1 MEINEIYSGFK
12 LIAVKEIADIKS
24 WLYHYIHE
32 KTGAGLVYLKN
43 DDNNKTFSVTFKT
56 PPQDESGLTHI
67 LEHCVLSGSKKYPV
81 KSPFLELRKSSLSTF
96 LNAMTFADKTMYPVA
111 SLNDKD
117 FKNLVDVYLDA
128 VFNPLIL
135 EKEEIFL
142 QEGWRL
148 ELDQE
153 KDELKYNGI
162 VYNEMKGAYSS
173 PDRLL
178 ISQIKKSLFPDN
190 AYGLDSGGNP
200 DYIPQLNY
208 EDFKEY
214 HKKYYHPSNAQFFFY
229 GDLVI
234 EDFLVQLDQEYLSSF
249 TASGDEYRIPVQEP
263 FTAPVEARDFYGIS
277 KDQEAAKKTYLSR
290 SFLTSNITDK
300 KEILA
305 LMILEKIFFDVTGS
319 ELKKRLMEAEIAEET
334 DGFFYPLGRQTFF
347 SFMARNSEEKNFP
360 AFLRIVM
367 DYLQELAKDG
377 IEEELLTGAINSID
391 FRLRENP
398 LSADRGINYAQSVM
412 NSWLYGEDPAM
423 YLSFSKEIKELREEA
438 KNGFFQNFIKKHFIG
453 NQHVSDFLLFPV
465 PGLEEERH
473 NILKRELKER
483 KEALSKEEEK
493 EILAKNASFNSYQL
507 EADSPEDLASIP
519 FLEVSDINRKHEDFP
534 IIIDKNEER
543 EFLLHPVFTNKVVYL
558 DLYFDTRRI
567 PADKIK
573 YIYLLNDLMTGLS
586 TENYDYQ
593 KLARLMNIYTGGI
606 DFNVLCLNR
615 IKTGDFLPLMRV
627 SNKTFPENLEMTL
640 DLILEIILRTKFAD
654 KKRIKEELIELK
666 SIKENEFLQD
676 SMTIAQQRLNSY
688 INPSGQFQENGNID
702 YFIFLKDLV
711 ENFEEGFTDLA
722 NELEWVARNIFAANN
737 LITSITNDEETIRD
751 VQKILEIKRKTI
763 PESSLPGEEYDFSA
777 ENLRE
782 AIAIPSKVQY
792 VIKGGNFKNKGFD
805 YKGSMRVAAK
815 ILNTDYLWNK
825 LRVQGGAYG
834 GFASI
839 SLAGNFIMSSYRD
852 PNLSETLDVYDASGQ
867 FFRDLDLDKKELSKF
882 ITGTIGDYDTPLS
895 VRARGR
901 LSNMYYFQEIPY
913 EELQVIREEILDTK
927 IEDLRSFA
935 QLADAITEDDIYC
948 VIGSEEKVQAEKNLF
963 KKILKLI

>member
-1 MEINEIYSGFK
+1 MEINEIFSGFK
-12 LIAVKEIADIKS
+12 LIEVKEIADIKS
-24 WLYHYIHE
+24 QLYHYIHE

-43 DDNNKTFSVTFKT
+43 DDNNKTFAVTFKT

-111 SLNDKD
+111 SMNDKD
-117 FKNLVDVYLDA
+117 FQNLVDVYLDA

-142 QEGWRL
+142 QEGWRF
-148 ELDQE
+148 ELDHD
-153 KDELKYNGI
+153 KDQLKYNGI

-190 AYGLDSGGNP
+190 SYGLDSGGNP
-200 DYIPQLNY
+200 DYIPKLNY
-208 EDFKEY
+208 EAFKEY

-229 GDLVI
+229 GDLNI
-234 EDFLVQLDQEYLSSF
+234 EDFLVQLDQEYLSLY
-249 TASGDEYRIPVQEP
+249 TATGDDYRIPVQET
-263 FTAPVEARDFYGIS
+263 FSRAIEGRDFYGIS
-277 KDQEAAKKTYLSR
+277 KDQDKAKKTYLSR

-347 SFMARNSEEKNFP
+347 SFIARNSEEKNFP
-360 AFLRIVM
+360 LFLKIIM
-367 DYLQELAKDG
+367 DYLQELAQEG
-377 IEEELLTGAINSID
+377 IDPELLTGAINSIE

-412 NSWLYGEDPAM
+412 NSWLYGQDPAM
-423 YLSFSKEIKELREEA
+423 YLSFSQEIKEIREEA
-438 KNGFFQNFIKKHFIG
+438 EKGFFQEFIHRNFIKNKHL
-453 NQHVSDFLLFPV
+453 SDFLLLPA
-465 PGLEEERH
+465 PGLEEEK
-473 NILKRELKER
+473 NESIKKELDEIK
-483 KEALSKEEEK
+483 KALTREEK
-493 EILAKNASFNSYQL
+493 EKIIYKNKMLNKYQS
-507 EADSPEDLASIP
+507 EGDSPKNLATIP

-534 IIIDKNEER
+534 LIVDKNEDR
-543 EFLLHPVFTNKVVYL
+543 EFLLHPVFTNKIVYL

-567 PADKIK
+567 PAEKIK

-606 DFNVLCLNR
+606 DFNLLCLNR
-615 IKTGDFLPLMRV
+615 IKTGDFLPIMRV
-627 SNKTFPENLEMTL
+627 SSKTFSENLDMTL
-640 DLILEIILRTKFAD
+640 DLILEIILRSKFSD

-666 SIKENEFLQD
+666 AIKENEFLQD

-711 ENFEEGFTDLA
+711 DNFEDRFTHLA
-722 NELEWVARNIFAANN
+722 AELEWVAKNIFTSNN
-737 LITSITNDEETIRD
+737 LISSITNDEESIRN
-751 VQKILEIKRKTI
+751 VQKLIDEKRKI
-763 PESSLPGEEYDFSA
+763 LPESLLPRLEYDFTP

-839 SLAGNFIMSSYRD
+839 SLAGNLIMSSYRD

-867 FFRDLDLDKKELSKF
+867 YFRDLNLDQKELSKF

-895 VRARGR
+895 LRARGR
-901 LSNMYYFQEIPY
+901 LSNMYHFQEIPY
-913 EELQVIREEILDTK
+913 EELQAIREEILDTSL
-927 IEDLRSFA
+927 EDLRSFA
-935 QLADAITEDDIYC
+935 QLCDAVTEDDIYC
-948 VIGSEEKVQAEKNLF
+948 VIGGEEKVQEEKNLF